1 MIRVFLLVIAF
12 FMVFSGNAQKSVNDY
27 KYVTVP
33 IRYNFLKKDDSY
45 QLNSLTQFLF
55 KKYGFHAILQ
65 GQDLPADLIA
75 NGCKGLQAD
84 VTKNSGLFVTKLVV
98 TLKDC
103 NGREVFASVEGTSK
117 EKDFKTAFH
126 AALRDAFKSV
136 EQLNYSYSGKGEGA
150 TQSNKQTVSESE
162 APKPK
167 SVEDKLVVSRP
178 KSQEKTPQ
186 PQPNPGVSTAKESSK
201 YLLNGNVYTLK
212 KTSFGYE
219 LFQDQ
224 SGTRGKVYQL
234 ERNNTYLIDAGDLS
248 GAGYFDGFG
257 NFVLERVNP
266 VTDKVIKDIL
276 ARQ

>member
-1 MIRVFLLVIAF
+1 MLRVFLLVIAF

-27 KYVTVP
+27 KYVIVP
-33 IRYNFLKKDDSY
+33 TRYNFLKQDDSY

-65 GQDLPADLIA
+65 GQELPADLIT

-103 NGREVFASVEGTSK
+103 NGREVFTSAEGTSK
-117 EKDFKTAFH
+117 EKDFKTAYH

-136 EQLNYSYSGKGEGA
+136 EQLNYSYN
-150 TQSNKQTVSESE
+150 SNAEAVAQPERQTVSQTPT
-162 APKPK
+162 PKT
-167 SVEDKLVVSRP
+167 VENKPVVNTP
-178 KSQEKTPQ
+178 QSQEKVLQ
-186 PQPNPGVSTAKESSK
+186 PQPTPVVPAAKENTT
-201 YLLNGNVYTLK
+201 YLLNGNTYTLR
-212 KTSFGYE
+212 KTNFGFE
-219 LFQDQ
+219 LHQDP
-224 SGTRGKVYQL
+224 SGAKGKIYQL
-234 ERNNTYLIDAGDLS
+234 ERNNSYLINAGDLS
-248 GAGYFDGFG
+248 GSGYFDGFG
-257 NFVLERVNP
+257 NFILERVNP

>member
-1 MIRVFLLVIAF
+1 MLRVFLLVLAF

-27 KYVTVP
+27 KYVIVP
-33 IRYNFLKKDDSY
+33 TRYNFLKKDDSY

-65 GQDLPADLIA
+65 GQELPADLIT

-84 VTKNSGLFVTKLVV
+84 VTKNSGLFITKLVV

-103 NGREVFASVEGTSK
+103 NGREVFASAEGTSK
-117 EKDFKTAFH
+117 EKDFKTAYH

-136 EQLNYSYSGKGEGA
+136 EELNYSYNGNAESGA
-150 TQSNKQTVSESE
+150 QSGQQAAIQ
-162 APKPK
+162 APKPTT
-167 SVEDKLVVSRP
+167 VEKESAVSTP
-178 KSQEKTPQ
+178 KSQEKELQ
-186 PQPNPGVSTAKESSK
+186 PQPNPTAKESSK
-201 YLLNGNVYTLK
+201 YLLNGNTYTLK
-212 KTSFGYE
+212 KTSFGFE
-219 LFQDQ
+219 LYQDQ
-224 SGTRGKVYQL
+224 SGTKGKIYQL
-234 ERNNTYLIDAGDLS
+234 ERNNSYLINAGDLS
-248 GAGYFDGFG
+248 GSGYFDGFG

>member
-1 MIRVFLLVIAF
+1 MLRVFLLVIAF

-27 KYVTVP
+27 KYVIVP
-33 IRYNFLKKDDSY
+33 TRYNFLKKDDAY

-55 KKYGFHAILQ
+55 KKYGFNAILQ
-65 GQDLPADLIA
+65 GQELPADLIA

-103 NGREVFASVEGTSK
+103 NGREVFTSTEGTSK
-117 EKDFKTAFH
+117 EKDFKAAFH

-136 EQLNYSYSGKGEGA
+136 EQLNYSYNSNAEGVVQPE
-150 TQSNKQTVSESE
+150 TQVVSQ

-167 SVEDKLVVSRP
+167 PIENKPVVNTSQ
-178 KSQEKTPQ
+178 SQEKASQ
-186 PQPNPGVSTAKESSK
+186 PQPISVVPAAKENTT
-201 YLLNGNVYTLK
+201 YLLNGNTYTLK
-212 KTSFGYE
+212 KTNFGFE
-219 LFQDQ
+219 LHQNQ
-224 SGTRGKVYQL
+224 SGAKGKIYQL
-234 ERNNTYLIDAGDLS
+234 ERNNSYLINAGDLS
-248 GAGYFDGFG
+248 GSGYFDGFG
-257 NFVLERVNP
+257 NFILERVNP